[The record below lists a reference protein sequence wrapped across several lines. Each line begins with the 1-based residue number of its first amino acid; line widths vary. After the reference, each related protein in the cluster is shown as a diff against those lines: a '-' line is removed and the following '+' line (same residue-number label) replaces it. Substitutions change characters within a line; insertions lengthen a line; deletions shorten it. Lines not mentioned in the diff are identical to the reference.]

1 MLHEKRALLALTALF
16 VGACTAGAPDAPTAT
31 TPSHD
36 TPAPAQAAGV
46 AVLPPRQDVPSMPD
60 DLHTP
65 SATTPPA
72 PDSVLYF
79 IFQKDGD
86 GALSYEVENG
96 SWAHY
101 WYGYPFELG
110 GKQYFTGFAYQT
122 PAKYGNSDEAQYP
135 DPDAKVTLAQATYV
149 LAPGDAAKPW
159 VFEGAERH
167 VGEFGGYEKGNAV
180 DDTRKPR
187 SYTTPGGKRL
197 LAVPTWSLES
207 GTRLA
212 SFDVL
217 VFNPGEPQQ
226 VDDTH
231 WTYLGNIVVGED
243 NGAAC
248 DDDAGRLPCAK
259 STGTLD
265 FIADDGNDLPLI
277 RIAMHGTTIGDD
289 GKLRTLDGEAL
300 DYRYDASRK
309 QYQPQ

>member
-1 MLHEKRALLALTALF
+1 
-16 VGACTAGAPDAPTAT
+16 
-31 TPSHD
+31 
-36 TPAPAQAAGV
+36 
-46 AVLPPRQDVPSMPD
+46 MPD

-101 WYGYPFELG
+101 WYGYRFDLG
-110 GKQYFTGFAYQT
+110 GKRYFTGFAYQT
-122 PAKYGNSDEAQYP
+122 PANYDKSDEAQYP

-180 DDTRKPR
+180 DESRKPR
-187 SYTTPGGKRL
+187 DYTTPAGKRL

-217 VFNPGEPQQ
+217 VFDPGQLQ
-226 VDDTH
+226 HVDDTH
-231 WTYLGNIVVGED
+231 WTYLGNLVVGED

-248 DDDAGRLPCAK
+248 DDESGRLPCAK
-259 STGTLD
+259 STGTIE
-265 FIADDGNDLPLI
+265 FIADAGHDLPLI
-277 RIAMHGTTIGDD
+277 RVAMHGTTIGED
-289 GKLRTLDGEAL
+289 GRLRTLDGTAL
-300 DYRYDASRK
+300 DYRYDEGRK
-309 QYQPQ
+309 QYQQR